1 MKRIICLFLV
11 LIFCLCPLFSCGRDE
26 GTVITSAIR
35 IAQQLSTPV
44 LKLEDGE
51 VTWEKVENATKYE
64 VVTDGNNSV
73 FVDADT
79 TTYAMGTA
87 YIIKVRAIGDGDMY
101 LDSEWSN
108 AVFQFPDD
116 EF

>member
-11 LIFCLCPLFSCGRDE
+11 LAFCICPLFSCGKDE
-26 GTVITSAIR
+26 GTVVTSVIPT
-35 IAQQLSTPV
+35 AQQLSTPE
-44 LKLEDGE
+44 LKLEDGQ
-51 VTWEKVENATKYE
+51 VSWEKVANATKYE
-64 VVTDGNNSV
+64 IVTDGNTSV

-79 TTYAMGTA
+79 TTYTMGTA
-87 YIIKVRAIGDGDMY
+87 YIIKVRAIGDGAFY